1 MRVPSYRDSTLKQ
14 DVLRGRSY
22 LLKQFFHSNVLH
34 GFDMVNANF
43 APVVG
48 MVYASPS
55 YTVSKF
61 FHARKRTTHQWKST
75 IRLWTRKGIPEKYY
89 FALTML
95 LCMSCV
101 TIKNVPFP
109 P

>member
-1 MRVPSYRDSTLKQ
+1 MWPFLFTETVFPLEC
-14 DVLRGRSY
+14 V
-22 LLKQFFHSNVLH
+22 
-34 GFDMVNANF
+34 GFDMVNPNF

-61 FHARKRTTHQWKST
+61 LHARKRTTRQWKST

-101 TIKNVPFP
+101 TDFKQNRITLCSVG
-109 P
+109 